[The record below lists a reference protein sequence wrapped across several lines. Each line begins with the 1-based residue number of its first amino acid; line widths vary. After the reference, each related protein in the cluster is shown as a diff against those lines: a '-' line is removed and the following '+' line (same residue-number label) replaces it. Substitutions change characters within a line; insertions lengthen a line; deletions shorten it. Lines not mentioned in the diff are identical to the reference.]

1 MKNGLKQY
9 PANLLYWGAGV
20 QVGARGAGIEYLFRA
35 LFGTDTAAPLANP
48 TAVEVGTIVPTD
60 TGNKMSITGGALALL
75 GKSTWGDPAWRSG
88 SAIARSAGNALVFRI
103 NPNAYTPTTFYAIF
117 GGYSS
122 TTINASPENGLAVLS
137 GGLSARLSSSELT
150 LLPSLEIQEHTVAV
164 VMRASAGAYFVS
176 VDRGRLLWVSKSGT
190 SAYYAGGTDYF
201 AQTFLFNE
209 VHAANWG
216 TTWQSDTALLSAN
229 VASPAAGETITHEAD
244 CLLEFTWT
252 PGAGETLSLEF
263 RRTDANNLWRLDC
276 AQAGGTIKLW
286 ERVAGVETEY
296 STGKTQTWGVGSA
309 KRIVISMVDS
319 TINVFVADV
328 IKNTTNAAYTQRT
341 ATGAKAS
348 GFATGANF
356 QAWKSNIN
364 SLIPGYI
371 RQTVPAQ
378 FLSYGDSK
386 ATESGFPGTFETL
399 TGLRSAVA
407 DSASGGTTV
416 TRAASVVSELA
427 AKHGIQKPAYIMCN
441 LGINDVSA
449 GTVEATFKASYL
461 AILDAI
467 HTKWPD
473 ALIGLMKLYRPAGGT
488 DNVNSWIDYVI
499 TQRPA
504 FVSAGPDENAFLP
517 GHMADSVHPDATGY
531 ALTAAAW
538 KAWME
543 AL

>member
-1 MKNGLKQY
+1 MRTDLRRLFTSVL
-9 PANLLYWGAGV
+9 ADGAGIS
-20 QVGARGAGIEYLFRA
+20 IEYLFRA

-75 GKSTWGDPAWRSG
+75 GKSTWGDPSWRSG
-88 SAIARSAGNALVFRI
+88 ATIARSAGNALVFRI
-103 NPNAYTPTTFYAIF
+103 NPNVYTPTTFYAVF
-117 GGYSS
+117 GGYPTTTTS
-122 TTINASPENGLAVLS
+122 TQPQAGYAVVS
-137 GGLSARLSSSELT
+137 GGLSINLAGAELT
-150 LLPSLEIQEHTVAV
+150 ALPSLEIQEHTVAAI
-164 VMRASAGAYFVS
+164 MRSTGAFFVS
-176 VDRGRLLWVSKSGT
+176 VDRGRLLWVSKAGT
-190 SAYYAGGTDYF
+190 NALYLGGTDYF

-209 VHAANWG
+209 AHAANWG
-216 TTWQSDTALLSAN
+216 TDWQTDTAFLSAN
-229 VASPAAGETITHEAD
+229 VATPTTGETITHEAD

-263 RRTDANNLWRLDC
+263 RKTDANNLWRLDC

-286 ERVAGVETEY
+286 KREAGVETEY
-296 STGKTQTWGVGSA
+296 STGKTQTWGVGAA

-319 TINVFVADV
+319 AINVFVADV

-386 ATESGFPGTFETL
+386 AAESGFPGTFETL

-441 LGINDVSA
+441 LGINDVSG
-449 GTVEATFKASYL
+449 GTAEATFKASYL
-461 AILDAI
+461 TVLDAL
-467 HTKWPD
+467 HAKWPD
-473 ALIGLMKLYRPAGGT
+473 AKVGLMKLYRPAGGT

-499 TQRPA
+499 TQRPP
-504 FVSAGPDENAFLP
+504 FVSTGPDENTFLP
-517 GHMADSVHPDATGY
+517 GHMADTVHPDATGY

-538 KAWME
+538 QTWMN